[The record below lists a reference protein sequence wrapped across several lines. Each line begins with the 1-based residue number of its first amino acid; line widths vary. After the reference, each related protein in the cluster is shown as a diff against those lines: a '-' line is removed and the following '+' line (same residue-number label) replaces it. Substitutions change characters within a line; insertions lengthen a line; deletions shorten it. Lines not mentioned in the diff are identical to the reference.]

1 VSYLE
6 RMIAVPDGLNVF
18 ARDYAAVGDVRGVP
32 VICLHG
38 LTRNSADFEVV
49 APRIAALGRR
59 VLAFDV
65 RGRGRSDRDP
75 KPERYAAPVYSAD
88 VVHAMGALG
97 VERAVFVGTSMGGLI
112 TMITAVTAPGRIA
125 AAVLNDIGPVV
136 ETSGVSRI
144 ATYVGK
150 TPPQASWAALTA
162 MVKGTQAAM
171 FPDADDRFWEMMTR
185 RVGRAL
191 PDGRVEF
198 DYDPA
203 IANAFAAAPADAPA
217 PDLKPLFQML
227 ATVPILVVHGAQ
239 SDILRPEGI
248 AAMKAIKPDLDVV
261 DVPRI
266 GHAPTLE
273 EPEAWDAMARFFA
286 RVP

>member
-1 VSYLE
+1 VSYQE
-6 RMIAVPDGLNVF
+6 RFIAVPDGLNIFV
-18 ARDYAAVGDVRGVP
+18 RDYAPVGAARGVP

-38 LTRNSADFEVV
+38 LTRNSADFEIVS
-49 APRIAALGRR
+49 PRIAALGRR

-75 KPERYAAPVYSAD
+75 KPERYAAPVYAMD
-88 VVHAMGALG
+88 VVHTMGALG
-97 VERAVFVGTSMGGLI
+97 VERAVFIGTSMGGLI
-112 TMITAVTAPGRIA
+112 TMMLNVMAPGKVA

-136 ETSGVSRI
+136 DTSGLSRI
-144 ATYVGK
+144 ASYVGK
-150 TPPQASWAALTA
+150 TPPQASWAALQA
-162 MVKGTQAAM
+162 LVRGTVGAT
-171 FPDADDRFWEMMTR
+171 FPDADERFWEVMTR
-185 RVGRAL
+185 RVGREL

-203 IANAFAAAPADAPA
+203 IANAFAAASPDAPL
-217 PDLKPLFQML
+217 PDLKPLFQAL
-227 ATVPILVVHGAQ
+227 AAVPILVVHGET

-248 AAMKAIKPDLDVV
+248 AVMRTLKPDLEVA

-266 GHAPTLE
+266 GHAPMLD
-273 EPEAWDAMARFFA
+273 EPQAWDAMARFFA